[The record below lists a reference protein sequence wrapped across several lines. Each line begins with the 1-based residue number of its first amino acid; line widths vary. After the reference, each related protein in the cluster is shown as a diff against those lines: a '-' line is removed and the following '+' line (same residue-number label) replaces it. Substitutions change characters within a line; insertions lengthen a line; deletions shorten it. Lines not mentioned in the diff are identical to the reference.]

1 MPRIARIFLPLVTI
15 LYMCHPTFAQDTK
28 PAPETPSKP
37 IIFDQYRQGRSMV
50 IAQHGMV
57 ASSQPLATLA
67 GLDILRAGGTAMDA
81 AVAVATTLGVV
92 EPMSIGM
99 GGDAWM
105 LYFEAK
111 TGKVYALNGSG
122 RSPQK
127 LKRRHFKKD
136 DQIDGWASVT
146 VPGAVDAYAE
156 GLKRFGKMPF
166 SEVLKPAIRY
176 AEEGYPVTEIVGTMW
191 GAAAG
196 KLSRDPWSKKAW
208 LTAEGKAPRVGE
220 IMKLPLLA
228 QTLKTIAEG
237 GRDAYYNGPIAEEI
251 VRYAK
256 ESDGFLTM
264 KDFADHHSDWVD
276 PISTN
281 YRGYDVY
288 QCPPNG
294 QGAGVLMMLNL
305 VEGFDL
311 PKMTFNSPEYLHL
324 LIEAKKLAY
333 ADLYKFVGDPTRGK
347 IPAEWLLS
355 KDYAAERR
363 KLIDPARAAPEVKPG
378 IPKDGDTACF
388 SVVDGEGNACSFINS
403 NFANFGSGITGGS
416 TGIILQ
422 NRGEGFTLEKKH
434 FNEYKPGTR
443 PYHTIIPGM
452 VLKDGKLYMSYGL
465 MGGDM
470 QPQGHV
476 QFLLAHLDHGFN
488 LQQAIDIPRWKH
500 EKDLLIYLE
509 EGKAPATFD
518 AMKKLGHEPKQ
529 ANFLT
534 FGSAQAII
542 RDQNTG
548 VLFGA
553 SDSRRDGLALGY

>member
-1 MPRIARIFLPLVTI
+1 MATS
-15 LYMCHPTFAQDTK
+15 H
-28 PAPETPSKP
+28 
-37 IIFDQYRQGRSMV
+37 
-50 IAQHGMV
+50 HGMV
-57 ASSQPLATLA
+57 AASTPAATLA

-92 EPMSIGM
+92 EPMSIGT

-105 LYFEAK
+105 LYYEAK
-111 TGKVYALNGSG
+111 TGKVHALNGSG

-127 LKRRHFKKD
+127 LKRSHFKKD
-136 DQIDGWASVT
+136 DKIDGWESVT
-146 VPGAVDAYAE
+146 VPGAVDAYWT
-156 GLKRFGKMPF
+156 GHQKFGKLPWADLF
-166 SEVLKPAIRY
+166 QPAIRS
-176 AEEGYPVTEIVGTMW
+176 AEEGYVVTEIVGTMW
-191 GAAAG
+191 AAAAG
-196 KLSRDPWSKKAW
+196 KLSRDEWSKKSW
-208 LTAEGKAPRVGE
+208 LLPDSKAPKAGE
-220 IMKLPLLA
+220 IMKLPNLA
-228 QTLKTIAEG
+228 QSLKTIAAG
-237 GRDAYYNGPIAEEI
+237 GRDAYYKGPIAEEI

-256 ESDGFLTM
+256 ETEGFLTM
-264 KDFADHHSDWVD
+264 KDFEDHHSDWVD
-276 PISTN
+276 AISTN
-281 YRGYDVY
+281 YRGYEVY

-294 QGAGVLMMLNL
+294 QGAGVLMMLNIL
-305 VEGFDL
+305 EGFDL

-347 IPAEWLLS
+347 LPIEGLLS

-363 KLIDPARAAPEVKPG
+363 KLIDPAKAASEVKPG

-388 SVVDGEGNACSFINS
+388 SVVDAEGNACSFINS

-452 VLKDGKLYMSYGL
+452 VTKDGKFYITYGL

-476 QFLLAHLDHGFN
+476 QLLLAHLDHGFN
-488 LQQAIDIPRWKH
+488 IQQAVDIPRWKH
-500 EKDLLIYLE
+500 EKDQLIYLE
-509 EGKAPATFD
+509 EGNAPSTFD
-518 AMKKLGHEPKQ
+518 GITELGHEVKQ

-534 FGSAQAII
+534 FGSAQVI
-542 RDQNTG
+542 RRDPNTG
-548 VLFGA
+548 TLAGA